1 VIKSIGLSLF
11 KGDDTYLQ
19 AVISMALTRQQV
31 EHVARLARLGL
42 SEAEKEAF
50 TVQLSR
56 ILEHVESMAQVS
68 TADVDPTYQ
77 AVALSNVLRE
87 DKPLPSL
94 DREKVL
100 SQAPEAEAGCFK
112 VPKITEG

>member
-1 VIKSIGLSLF
+1 
-11 KGDDTYLQ
+11 
-19 AVISMALTRQQV
+19 MALTRSQV

-42 SEAEKEAF
+42 TEAEK
-50 TVQLSR
+50 QLYTEQLTR
-56 ILEHVESMAQVS
+56 ILEHVESLDRLD
-68 TADVDPTYQ
+68 TTDVPPTYH
-77 AVALSNVLRE
+77 AVALQNVLRE
-87 DKPLPSL
+87 DKPHQSL

>member
-1 VIKSIGLSLF
+1 
-11 KGDDTYLQ
+11 
-19 AVISMALTRQQV
+19 MALTRSQV

-50 TVQLSR
+50 TEQLSR
-56 ILEHVESMAQVS
+56 ILEHVEMLNRLD
-68 TADVDPTYQ
+68 TRDVPPTYH
-77 AVALSNVLRE
+77 AVALQNVLRE
-87 DKPLPSL
+87 DKPHPSL

>member
-1 VIKSIGLSLF
+1 
-11 KGDDTYLQ
+11 
-19 AVISMALTRQQV
+19 MALTRKQV

-42 SEAEKEAF
+42 TEEEKEAF

-56 ILEHVESMAQVS
+56 ILDHVNRLNELDTQNVP
-68 TADVDPTYQ
+68 PTYHV
-77 AVALSNVLRE
+77 VALQNVLRE
-87 DKPLPSL
+87 DEPHQSL

-100 SQAPEAEAGCFK
+100 SQAPAAEAGCFM

>member
-1 VIKSIGLSLF
+1 
-11 KGDDTYLQ
+11 
-19 AVISMALTRQQV
+19 MALTRSQV

-42 SEAEKEAF
+42 SESETELY

-56 ILEHVESMAQVS
+56 ILEHVESLNRLDTS
-68 TADVDPTYQ
+68 DVPPTYH
-77 AVALSNVLRE
+77 AVALQNVLRA
-87 DKPLPSL
+87 DTPLHSV
-94 DREKVL
+94 DRAKLL

>member
-1 VIKSIGLSLF
+1 
-11 KGDDTYLQ
+11 
-19 AVISMALTRQQV
+19 MALTRSQV
-31 EHVARLARLGL
+31 EHVARLARLSL

-50 TVQLSR
+50 TEQLSR
-56 ILEHVESMAQVS
+56 ILEHVESLGRLD
-68 TADVDPTYQ
+68 TTDVPPTYN
-77 AVALSNVLRE
+77 AVALQNVLRE
-87 DKPLPSL
+87 DEPHVSL